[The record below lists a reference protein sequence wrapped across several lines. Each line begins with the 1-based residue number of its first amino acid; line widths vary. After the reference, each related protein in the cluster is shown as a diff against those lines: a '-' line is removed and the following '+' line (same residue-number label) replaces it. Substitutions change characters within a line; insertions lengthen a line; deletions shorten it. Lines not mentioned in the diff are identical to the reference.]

1 MKAFVAGCVAA
12 TLIAVV
18 SAVVLGQF
26 GFGSAEVYST
36 GNVRLSEP
44 G

>member
-12 TLIAVV
+12 VLIAVV
-18 SAVVLGQF
+18 SAVILNQF
-26 GFGSAEVYST
+26 GFGSDEVYST
-36 GNVRLSEP
+36 GNVRLPEP